1 MEHIL
6 IALVLQLPAAFL
18 IYRRSLHMFQLCS
31 YQNQSYKKYLRENRA
46 ETFAVR
52 RLLPVAF
59 TAVSGTLA
67 IWPMALAGM
76 ILFVV
81 VNHVQKGKKPL
92 VWTARAKRLTAT
104 WGILYIL
111 IALVT
116 LAPPSLGLSIVISA
130 AAALYALFM
139 PYLIMALAAINSPV
153 EKSVANHYLN
163 DAKKILASNPSL
175 KIIGITGSYGKT
187 STKYFLKELL
197 SVKYNVYMTPGN
209 YNTPMGVTRAVREGL
224 RPTHEIFLCEM
235 GARHVGDITELC
247 RLVHPHMG
255 IVTSIGPQH
264 LETFGSQDNIT
275 NEKLE
280 LYRATRER
288 DGAFLNMCSPII
300 AGGSYEGNVT
310 LYGEGDN
317 CDFRLSNVEVGAFG
331 SSFDITGPDGE
342 TVRFRTRLLGRANVQ
357 NILGAAAVAVRLG
370 IPLKSLVPAVAG
382 LESVPHRL
390 QLLSGGSGVW
400 FIDDAYNSNPE
411 GARTALETLSMCGD
425 MVRIVLTPGMV
436 ELGERE
442 EELNREMGRFAAGR
456 VDYAV
461 LVDKRRGP
469 FIHEGLI
476 EGGFDEDKIFMTDS
490 FDKGLEF
497 ARALAGDK
505 MILLLNDLPDH
516 Y

>member
-6 IALVLQLPAAFL
+6 ISLALQLPAAFL

-31 YQNQSYKKYLRENRA
+31 YQDQSYKKYLRENRA
-46 ETFAVR
+46 ETFSVR
-52 RLLPVAF
+52 RLLPIAF
-59 TAVSGTLA
+59 TAFGGALA

-81 VNHVQKGKKPL
+81 VNPIQKGKKPL
-92 VWTARAKRLTAT
+92 VWTARVKRLTVT
-104 WGILYIL
+104 WALFYLL
-111 IALVT
+111 ICLLT
-116 LAPPSLGLSIVISA
+116 LLPPTLGGSIAISA
-130 AAALYALFM
+130 AAAFYALFM
-139 PYLIMALAAINSPV
+139 PYLIMLLAAVNSPV
-153 EKSVANHYLN
+153 EKAVADHYLN
-163 DAKKILASNPSL
+163 DAKRILASNPNL

-247 RLVHPHMG
+247 DLVHPHMG

-264 LETFGSQDNIT
+264 LETFGSQENIT
-275 NEKLE
+275 REKLE
-280 LYRATRER
+280 LYRAVKDK
-288 DGAFLNMCSPII
+288 DGAFLNMSSPII
-300 AGGSYEGNVT
+300 GAGSYEGNVT
-310 LYGEGDN
+310 LYGEGEG
-317 CDFRLSNVEVGAFG
+317 CDFRLSNVEVGSYG
-331 SSFDITGPDGE
+331 SSFDITGPDGD

-370 IPLKSLVPAVAG
+370 IPLRSLVPAVAG

-390 QLLSGGSGVW
+390 QLVSGGPGVW

-411 GARTALETLSMCGD
+411 GAKTALETLSMCGD

-456 VDYAV
+456 VDHAV
-461 LVDKRRGP
+461 LVDRRRGP
-469 FIHEGLI
+469 AIRQGLLD
-476 EGGFDEDKIFMTDS
+476 GGFDGDKIFMTDS
-490 FDKGLEF
+490 FEKGLEF
-497 ARALAGDK
+497 AGNIPGNK